1 MKNVNLLD
9 ISVTFPEYRGV
20 QMACITTEVLSGISN
35 RIRSFQ
41 FNKKVLSIIIFYLA
55 PEFVP

>member
-9 ISVTFPEYRGV
+9 ISFTFLEYRGV
-20 QMACITTEVLSGISN
+20 QMTCITTEVLSGISN